1 MRKLFFFI
9 VFLQVGC
16 ASIGELAANAAAGA
30 IGNMLDRRIEKKIDN
45 DKKKEEKDNECKD
58 CDVDKR

>member
-1 MRKLFFFI
+1 MKTLFFFI

-30 IGNMLDRRIEKKIDN
+30 IGNMLDRRIENKIDN
-45 DKKKEEKDNECKD
+45 DKEKDNECKD
-58 CDVDKR
+58 CEVDKR

>member
-1 MRKLFFFI
+1 MFFFI

-30 IGNMLDRRIEKKIDN
+30 IGNMLDRRIENKIDN
-45 DKKKEEKDNECKD
+45 DKEKDNECKD
-58 CDVDKR
+58 CEVDKR

>member
-1 MRKLFFFI
+1 MKTLFFFI

-30 IGNMLDRRIEKKIDN
+30 IGNMLDRRIENKIDN
-45 DKKKEEKDNECKD
+45 DKEKDNGCKD
-58 CDVDKR
+58 CEVDKR